1 MGEFVWL
8 SVFRSVALVVS
19 QLFCVGELFGKLL
32 LAGTHVRMWFVYV
45 RARLCPSLF
54 FTSAHTFCKD
64 GSLPWY
70 LATAVDRLCVI
81 HLYVYGLG
89 MVSSQSTMG

>member
-1 MGEFVWL
+1 MGWLGMGEFVWL

-64 GSLPWY
+64 GGPPWHFTPVNASDC
-70 LATAVDRLCVI
+70 LI
-81 HLYVYGLG
+81 
-89 MVSSQSTMG
+89 VSIDYKCLW